1 MRTVR
6 GWVLLSIAFVIAGCA
21 SRMISMPAV
30 AVTPASD
37 VAAIRAVF
45 DTTAAGWNRGDL
57 SIRERVSLDR
67 W

>member
-1 MRTVR
+1 MGFAVDRVCHCR
-6 GWVLLSIAFVIAGCA
+6 LRQPDDLNAG
-21 SRMISMPAV
+21 V

-57 SIRERVSLDR
+57 SIRERISLDR